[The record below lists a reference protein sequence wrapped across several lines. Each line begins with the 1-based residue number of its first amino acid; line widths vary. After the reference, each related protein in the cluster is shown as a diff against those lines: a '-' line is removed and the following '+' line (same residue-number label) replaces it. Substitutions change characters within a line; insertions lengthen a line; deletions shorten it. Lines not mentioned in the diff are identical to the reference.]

1 MSTRITIRTAP
12 HLANKFSPG
21 QLPTDT
27 DVFLTD
33 HSGFE
38 MKGTKFLS
46 SSLHPDQLVYHTS
59 NGLVD
64 TVLRAYN
71 QHHNLIIRPDDVWIA
86 IISQLSFHINANAEA
101 LRNKFVAHEG
111 KEELV
116 LTIPITPLD
125 KINWDSAGDGMTDL
139 LDDNLVDKDLASW
152 IIPQFSTTT
161 RVDKTVSAMLF
172 MASMKSYFDYT
183 FVMLCGIPNV
193 TLDGTKQ
200 DWLDIQLRLD
210 KLDSWDDETRAWKRL
225 LAPVI
230 AKFIAAFDGE
240 VDRDFWSHIVSEERY
255 GSGSTAIGGWITAFS
270 VFTHWGGWKGDAY
283 DVKGWEASDTRYVLN
298 GIMYPIID
306 ATDVAPGVANVDIKI
321 IDGVGE
327 KWPAMLIAGNM
338 GMRVVGESN
347 DTLQSFPMWCCYLKP
362 NNGENSGIES

>member
-1 MSTRITIRTAP
+1 
-12 HLANKFSPG
+12 
-21 QLPTDT
+21 
-27 DVFLTD
+27 
-33 HSGFE
+33 

-71 QHHNLIIRPDDVWIA
+71 QHHNLVIRPDDVWIA

-101 LRNKFVAHEG
+101 LRSKFVAHEG
-111 KEELV
+111 KRELV
-116 LTIPITPLD
+116 LKIPITPLD

-139 LDDNLVDKDLASW
+139 LDDNLVDKDLATW

-161 RVDKTVSAMLF
+161 RIDKTVSAMLF
-172 MASMKSYFDYT
+172 MASMKSYFDYA

-200 DWLDIQLRLD
+200 DWIDIQLRLE
-210 KLDSWDDETRAWKRL
+210 KLDSWDDDTRAWKRL

-240 VDRDFWSHIVSEERY
+240 VDRDFWSHIVHEKSY
-255 GSGSTAIGGWITAFS
+255 GSGSKAIGGWITAFS
-270 VFTHWGGWKGDAY
+270 VFTHWGVWKGDDYA
-283 DVKGWEASDTRYVLN
+283 VKRWEATDTRYVLN

-306 ATDVAPGVANVDIKI
+306 ATVVASGMANVDIKI

-327 KWPAMLIAGNM
+327 NWPAMLIAGNM

-347 DTLQSFPMWCCYLKP
+347 DTLQSVPMWCCYLKP
-362 NNGENSGIES
+362 KNGENVALES